1 MVPVLGWVEYG
12 WVTPQCSKI
21 IYKSDWLKFQVDKNY
36 YIHDPPISNHVV
48 ACKKPTS
55 QEHICPQLSNNIFY
69 YRKYVTGMG
78 PMQLLLSW
86 GQMNSTVWCKSEG
99 GTVFPRWASD
109 REVEV
114 TIQSPLDRVR
124 EPNIHSDPSAIPKHK
139 TDLVGLYIYDGI
151 GIMFVYPW
159 YSWCFETPLRVVQAE
174 LTKKLTRVV
183 AWCGATASGHSVLQI
198 DTARPNQLQIE
209 LKSKT
214 FLNHR
219 FKNCSVWGTR
229 VAFKWCKVAWASQ

>member
-1 MVPVLGWVEYG
+1 MVESPPSV
-12 WVTPQCSKI
+12 P
-21 IYKSDWLKFQVDKNY
+21 KSSTKAIDLNFRLIKTI
-36 YIHDPPISNHVV
+36 IHDPPISNHVV

-69 YRKYVTGMG
+69 NYRKYVTGMG

-139 TDLVGLYIYDGI
+139 TELVGLYIYDGI
-151 GIMFVYPW
+151 GIMFVYP
-159 YSWCFETPLRVVQAE
+159 
-174 LTKKLTRVV
+174 
-183 AWCGATASGHSVLQI
+183 
-198 DTARPNQLQIE
+198 
-209 LKSKT
+209 
-214 FLNHR
+214 
-219 FKNCSVWGTR
+219 
-229 VAFKWCKVAWASQ
+229 